1 MVITAASPH
10 FYDPSSPLL
19 LASRSLRHRFSS
31 LLGPFVA
38 ASHFFYVLRRRVPW
52 HRWGSGPFVAASHFF
67 YVLRHH
73 VPWHRWGSG
82 LSGSPPQG
90 APTARGSSE
99 RCPFLD
105 YYDIPYKVVEVNP
118 LSKKEIK
125 WSEYQKVPILLI
137 PDELAEHYLAKSSFQ
152 CLDVRLDVEE
162 LAEVEAKLDK
172 DWKAS
177 NGATKNSNKA
187 FSITCFGEWGDKSQ
201 LATIGLAA
209 DKNPFGVVLGNF
221 ETSNAQFKHM
231 LDQFLVQFEVAVDND
246 FPNYQST
253 CLVHMDAEE
262 VLGEDELLLDLDLL
276 TMLDLNLELVEEDD
290 NIVVITKSGF
300 LS

>member
-52 HRWGSGPFVAASHFF
+52 HRWGSA
-67 YVLRHH
+67 
-73 VPWHRWGSG
+73 
-82 LSGSPPQG
+82 
-90 APTARGSSE
+90 
-99 RCPFLD
+99 FLD

-137 PDELAEHYLAKSSFQ
+137 PDELVEHYLAKSSFQ

-187 FSITCFGEWGDKSQ
+187 FSITCFGEWGDKIQ

-221 ETSNAQFKHM
+221 ETSNALFKHM

>member
-1 MVITAASPH
+1 M
-10 FYDPSSPLL
+10 D
-19 LASRSLRHRFSS
+19 R
-31 LLGPFVA
+31 
-38 ASHFFYVLRRRVPW
+38 
-52 HRWGSGPFVAASHFF
+52 
-67 YVLRHH
+67 
-73 VPWHRWGSG
+73 
-82 LSGSPPQG
+82 
-90 APTARGSSE
+90 
-99 RCPFLD
+99 
-105 YYDIPYKVVEVNP
+105 
-118 LSKKEIK
+118 
-125 WSEYQKVPILLI
+125 
-137 PDELAEHYLAKSSFQ
+137 
-152 CLDVRLDVEE
+152 DVEE

-221 ETSNAQFKHM
+221 ETSNAQFKHILVLSINYQR
-231 LDQFLVQFEVAVDND
+231 LDVVDDLMANLEIMPHIAQHLHRLLFEVAVDND